1 MKKTRKIILF
11 IIICTLFLLILKR
24 RYEWKSQIE
33 TTEIENKK
41 GLINI
46 NLKKLVD
53 LENESKDFI
62 LYIGREDC
70 QDCQIFKP
78 ILEQNIGRDSEKVY
92 YLDLKEYRTKA
103 IRENADSKDIERYN
117 NIKEKYN
124 IEWIPTLIHIKNGI
138 QISNFQFG
146 NVDSENLQLNDAE
159 MQKETSA
166 LVEWLNR
173 EVNY

>member
-1 MKKTRKIILF
+1 M
-11 IIICTLFLLILKR
+11 
-24 RYEWKSQIE
+24 
-33 TTEIENKK
+33 
-41 GLINI
+41 
-46 NLKKLVD
+46 
-53 LENESKDFI
+53 
-62 LYIGREDC
+62 
-70 QDCQIFKP
+70 
-78 ILEQNIGRDSEKVY
+78 
-92 YLDLKEYRTKA
+92 DLKEYRSKA
-103 IRENADSKDIERYN
+103 TRENADSKDIERYN